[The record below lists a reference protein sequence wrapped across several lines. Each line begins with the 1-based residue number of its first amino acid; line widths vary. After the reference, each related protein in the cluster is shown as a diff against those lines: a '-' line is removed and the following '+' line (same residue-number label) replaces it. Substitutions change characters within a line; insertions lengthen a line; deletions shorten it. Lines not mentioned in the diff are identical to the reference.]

1 MGFIHFPTRFS
12 QKNWIFYSINIGG
25 AAYAAFSNHKTHPL
39 SLTRRFFLR
48 ATGNA
53 SDHCILGLS
62 PSGGP
67 MRWDGNITTTLRFT
81 SRIIAYA
88 THARIIQSL
97 NNFFTRWGLLF
108 PPNRSVTPKDW
119 GRSAKWNRSIIFK
132 MRTDSLASFAD
143 PYLSGDL
150 ARAKSPPIFFI

>member
-1 MGFIHFPTRFS
+1 MQALRRYGISFTSRPDSLRKSGF
-12 QKNWIFYSINIGG
+12 SILLILVVPLMRL
-25 AAYAAFSNHKTHPL
+25 SLNHGTHP

-67 MRWDGNITTTLRFT
+67 MRWDGNITTMLRFT

-88 THARIIQSL
+88 THARIIQTL
-97 NNFFTRWGLLF
+97 NFFTRWGLLF
-108 PPNRSVTPKDW
+108 PPNRSVTPKYW
-119 GRSAKWNRSIIFK
+119 GRSEKWLGSIIFK
-132 MRTDSLASFAD
+132 MRTDGLASFAD
-143 PYLSGDL
+143 S
-150 ARAKSPPIFFI
+150 